1 MLPERVTPHPSLFV
15 SDKISQLH
23 AALQAGD
30 MRALARGITLVES
43 GLADGAVLLHL
54 LRRTAST
61 RVVGITG
68 PPGAG
73 KSTLVAGLLR
83 HWTGAGMRVGVVA
96 VDPSSPFHFGALLGD
111 RIRMAEF
118 YTHPQVFIR
127 SLASRGA
134 LGGLHPHI
142 IEVTDVMKEAG
153 FDVVL
158 VETVGVGQ
166 SEVEIAGLA
175 DCTVV
180 ALVPEAGDTVQTMKA
195 GLLEIADI
203 FVVNKADRDGA
214 DAMLRALKILAHEQ
228 GSTGQETPVIATSAT
243 TGAGVEELSAAIL
256 RSLENAG
263 RNETRCLRLLTEK
276 TIQLIRLSRMQD
288 VHRASVEAAL
298 MEVINEPSFNLYSF
312 AESLAHSGSA
322 LPAS

>member
-1 MLPERVTPHPSLFV
+1 MP
-15 SDKISQLH
+15 DNISQMH
-23 AALQAGD
+23 AALQAGHA
-30 MRALARGITLVES
+30 RALARAITLVES
-43 GLADGAVLLHL
+43 GLAGSAELLGKL
-54 LRRTAST
+54 ERTASAK
-61 RVVGITG
+61 VVGLTG

-73 KSTLVAGLLR
+73 KSTLAAGLLR
-83 HWTGAGMRVGVVA
+83 QWTGAGMRVGVIA

-142 IEVTDVMKEAG
+142 IEVTDVMKEG
-153 FDVVL
+153 GSDIVL

-180 ALVPEAGDTVQTMKA
+180 ALVPEAGDVVQTMKA

-203 FVVNKADRDGA
+203 FAVNKADREGA
-214 DAMLRALKILAHEQ
+214 EAMVRALKILAHEQ
-228 GSTGQETPVIATSAT
+228 QQGGVETPVIATSAT
-243 TGAGVEELSAAIL
+243 RGSGVAELSAAIL
-256 RSLENAG
+256 QSLETAG
-263 RNETRCLRLLTEK
+263 RNEARRRRLLTEK
-276 TIQLIRLSRMQD
+276 TIQLIRLSRMRD
-288 VHRASVEAAL
+288 VGRGAVEAAL
-298 MEVINEPSFNLYSF
+298 ATAMEEQNFNLYAF
-312 AESLAHSGSA
+312 AEAFA
-322 LPAS
+322 RTFETQPAA

>member
-1 MLPERVTPHPSLFV
+1 MLPERVTPHPPFFV
-15 SDKISQLH
+15 PDKISQLH

-30 MRALARGITLVES
+30 ARALARGITLVES
-43 GLADGAVLLHL
+43 GLADGAQLLHL
-54 LRRTAST
+54 LERTAST
-61 RVVGITG
+61 KVVGITG

-73 KSTLVAGLLR
+73 KSTLVAGMLR
-83 HWTGAGMRVGVVA
+83 HWTAAGMRVGVVA

-111 RIRMAEF
+111 RIRMGEF
-118 YTHPQVFIR
+118 YTNPQVFIR

-180 ALVPEAGDTVQTMKA
+180 ALVPEAGDVVQTMKA
-195 GLLEIADI
+195 GLLEIADV

-214 DAMLRALKILAHEQ
+214 DAMLRALRTLAHEQ
-228 GSTGQETPVIATSAT
+228 GLAGIEAPVIATTAS
-243 TGAGVEELSAAIL
+243 TGAGLEELSSAIL
-256 RSLENAG
+256 KSLDTAG
-263 RNETRCLRLLTEK
+263 RNKTRRLRLLTEK
-276 TIQLIRLSRMQD
+276 AIQLIRLSRMRG
-288 VHRASVEAAL
+288 VRRIAIEASLRDAL
-298 MEVINEPSFNLYSF
+298 DEPGFNLYSF
-312 AESLAHSGSA
+312 AESLAGMGSD
-322 LPAS
+322 LSV